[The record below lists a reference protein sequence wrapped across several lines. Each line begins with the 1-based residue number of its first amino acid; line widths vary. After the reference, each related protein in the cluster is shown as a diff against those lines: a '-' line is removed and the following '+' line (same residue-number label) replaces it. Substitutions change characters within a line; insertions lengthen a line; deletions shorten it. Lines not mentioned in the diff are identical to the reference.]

1 MSTEILRLILLHS
14 SLEEAEHLLS
24 LLRNAGIAVR
34 PERAE
39 DLEDVQELL
48 QAKPCDL
55 IFHQYGNEECGLEQL
70 LAYLA
75 ENNRDLPVLSVSPD
89 LSMERMLEVMRQ
101 GAAALVSAEE
111 PEFLELMVRR
121 QMEALSCR
129 RQVRRLETLYRES
142 EKRNHALLD
151 SSRDA
156 IAYVHEGAHVFA
168 NKAYLD
174 MFQFQDSEE
183 IEGLPV
189 LEMIA
194 PSDQEAFKK
203 LLRKLSRGKEIEQDV
218 EYTAQRANG
227 EQFKVMLN
235 FSSATINGEPCHQ
248 IVFREASFN
257 PELEQELEQLKS
269 QDLLTG
275 LLNKDA
281 FNLRLEQ
288 AVKKAQQGQSQQQF
302 LVYLELD
309 HFKDLSDQ
317 IGISGT
323 DLLLRDVADLLKE
336 SCPEARALAR
346 IRDQI
351 FTLMLELPQKEVEK
365 RCTELSK
372 KMERHLFEVGQQ
384 SVNLTVS
391 IGVVVIGE
399 GSVSP
404 ESLLTLA
411 AETAGEQRADGGNGV
426 RFYKPKASRDDEQDG
441 MHWVHLIKDAMKK
454 NRFMLAR
461 QNIQSLHGGDG
472 EYYEVLLRMKGP
484 KDEEIVASHF
494 LPWAEK
500 HGLMKEI
507 DRWVIQRA
515 VKELAQAQKQGQ
527 KLHLFVNVSVDT
539 LSDASVL
546 PWLAKL
552 LKAERVRGDSLI
564 FEVPESM
571 VVTHMKPARR
581 FHRGLKQ
588 LHCGMA
594 LEQFGLGLNS
604 FQILKHLPADYLKI
618 DRSLMEGLSH
628 NEENQAKVEEITK
641 KAHAAGKLVIAEFVE
656 DSLSLSVLWN
666 MGVNFAQG
674 NFIHEPALELTG
686 Y

>member
-1 MSTEILRLILLHS
+1 MSTEVLRLILLHS
-14 SLEEAEHLLS
+14 SLEQAEHLLS

-39 DLEDVQELL
+39 DLEDVDELL

-55 IFHQYGNEECGLEQL
+55 IFHEYGNTECSLESL
-70 LAYLA
+70 LTYLQ
-75 ENNRDLPVLSVSPD
+75 ENNRDLPVLSVATE
-89 LSMERMLEVMRQ
+89 LRMEPMLEVMRK
-101 GAAALVSAEE
+101 GAVALVSADQ
-111 PEFLELMVRR
+111 PAFLEMLVQREM
-121 QMEALSCR
+121 QHLACR
-129 RQVRRLETLYRES
+129 RQVRRLEGLYRES

-194 PSDQEAFKK
+194 PTDQAEFKK
-203 LLRKLSRGKEIEQDV
+203 VLRKLSKGKDIEQDV

-227 EQFKVMLN
+227 EQFKVVLN
-235 FSSATINGEPCHQ
+235 FSSATVNGEPCHQ

-288 AVKKAQQGQSQQQF
+288 AIKKAQQGQSQQQY

-309 HFKDLSDQ
+309 HFKALSDQ

-336 SCPEARALAR
+336 ACPEGQSLAR
-346 IRDQI
+346 IRDHI
-351 FTLMLELPQKEVEK
+351 FTLLLELPQKEVEK
-365 RCTELSK
+365 LCNALSNQL
-372 KMERHLFEVGQQ
+372 EQHLFEVGKQ
-384 SVNLTVS
+384 SVNITAS
-391 IGVVVIGE
+391 MGVVIVGE
-399 GSVSP
+399 GAVSP
-404 ESLLTLA
+404 ESVLTLA
-411 AETAGEQRADGGNGV
+411 AETAAEQAAGGGNGV
-426 RFYKPKASRDDEQDG
+426 RFYKPKANRDDEQDG
-441 MHWVHLIKDAMKK
+441 MHWVHLIKDAMKRG
-454 NRFMLAR
+454 RFMLAR
-461 QNIQSLHGGDG
+461 QNIQVLHGGEG

-484 KDEEIVASHF
+484 KDEEIVAAHF

-500 HGLMKEI
+500 HGLMKEL
-507 DRWVIQRA
+507 DRWVIQQA
-515 VKELAQAQKQGQ
+515 VRELSNAQKQGQ
-527 KLHLFVNVSVDT
+527 TLNLFVNVSVDT

-604 FQILKHLPADYLKI
+604 FQVLKHLPADYLKI
-618 DRSLMEGLSH
+618 DRSLMEGLAE

-666 MGVNFAQG
+666 MGVNFVQG
-674 NFIHEPALELTG
+674 NFIHEPTVELSG

>member
-1 MSTEILRLILLHS
+1 MSTELLRLILLHS

-39 DLEDVQELL
+39 DLEDVEELL
-48 QAKPCDL
+48 SARPCDL
-55 IFHQYGNEECGLEQL
+55 IFHEYGNEECSLASL
-70 LAYLA
+70 LAFL
-75 ENNRDLPVLSVSPD
+75 EEHNRDLPVLSVSPE
-89 LSMERMLEVMRQ
+89 LSVQRMLEVMRT
-101 GAAALVSAEE
+101 GAAGLVSHEE
-111 PEFLELMVRR
+111 PEFLEIMVRR
-121 QMEALSCR
+121 QMEALACR
-129 RQVRRLETLYRES
+129 RQVRRLESLYRES

-183 IEGLPV
+183 IEGMPV
-189 LEMIA
+189 LELIV
-194 PSDQEAFKK
+194 PSDQSRFKK
-203 LLRKLSRGKEIEQDV
+203 LLRKLSKGGEIEQDA
-218 EYTAQRANG
+218 EFTAQRANG
-227 EQFKVMLN
+227 EQFKVLLN
-235 FSSATINGEPCHQ
+235 FSSATIHGEPCHQ

-257 PELEQELEQLKS
+257 PELEQELKDLKE

-281 FNLRLEQ
+281 FSQRLDQ
-288 AVKKAQQGQSQQQF
+288 AIKLAQQGRSQQY

-309 HFKDLSDQ
+309 HFKELSDQ
-317 IGISGT
+317 LGISGS
-323 DLLLRDVADLLKE
+323 DLMLRDVADLLKE
-336 SCPEARALAR
+336 TCADAGALAR
-346 IRDQI
+346 IRDHI
-351 FTLMLELPQKEVEK
+351 FTVMLEKPHKEVLAVCNKLVERLEK
-365 RCTELSK
+365 
-372 KMERHLFEVGQQ
+372 HLFEVGQQ
-384 SVNLTVS
+384 SVNLTAS

-399 GSVSP
+399 GAVSP

-411 AETAGEQRADGGNGV
+411 AETCTEQRAAGGNGV
-426 RFYKPKASRDDEQDG
+426 RFYKPRPGRGDESDG
-441 MHWVHLIKDAMKK
+441 MHWVHLIKDALKK
-454 NRFMLAR
+454 DRFMLAR
-461 QNIQSLHGGDG
+461 QNIQSLHGGEG
-472 EYYEVLLRMKGP
+472 EFFEVLLRMQGP
-484 KDEEIVASHF
+484 KGEEIVAAHF

-500 HGLMKEI
+500 HGLMREI
-507 DRWVIQRA
+507 DRWVIQQA
-515 VKELAQAQKQGQ
+515 VKELAAAQKAGQ
-527 KLHLFVNVSVDT
+527 QLTLFVNVSVDT

-552 LKAERVRGDSLI
+552 LKAERVRGDSLV

-571 VVTHMKPARR
+571 VVTNMKPARR
-581 FHRGLKQ
+581 FHRGLRQ

-618 DRSLMEGLSH
+618 DRSLMDGLAE

-641 KAHAAGKLVIAEFVE
+641 KAHAAGKLVIAEFVQ

-666 MGVNFAQG
+666 MGVNFVQG
-674 NFIHEPALELTG
+674 NFIHEATVELKS

>member
-1 MSTEILRLILLHS
+1 MSTELLRLILLHS

-39 DLEDVQELL
+39 DLEDVEELL
-48 QAKPCDL
+48 SAKPCDL
-55 IFHQYGNEECGLEQL
+55 IFHEYGNEECSLESL
-70 LAYLA
+70 LTFL
-75 ENNRDLPVLSVSPD
+75 EEHNRDLPVLSVSPD
-89 LSMERMLEVMRQ
+89 LGMERMLEVMRA
-101 GAAALVSAEE
+101 GAAALVSREE
-111 PEFLELMVRR
+111 PEFLEMVVRR

-129 RQVRRLETLYRES
+129 RQVRRLESLYRES

-174 MFQFQDSEE
+174 MFQFQDSDE

-194 PSDQEAFKK
+194 PSDQAEFKK
-203 LLRKLSRGKEIEQDV
+203 LLRKLSKGKEIEQDV
-218 EYTAQRANG
+218 EFSAQRANG

-235 FSSATINGEPCHQ
+235 FSSATVNGEPCHQ

-257 PELEQELEQLKS
+257 PELEQELEQLKT

-281 FNLRLEQ
+281 FDLRLDQ
-288 AVKKAQQGQSQQQF
+288 AIKKAQQGQSQQF
-302 LVYLELD
+302 LVYVELD
-309 HFKDLSDQ
+309 HFKELSDR
-317 IGISGT
+317 IGISGS

-336 SCPEARALAR
+336 ACPDAKGLAR

-351 FTLMLELPQKEVEK
+351 FTLILDKPQKEVEAICK
-365 RCTELSK
+365 MLSNK
-372 KMERHLFEVGQQ
+372 LEQHLFEVGQQ
-384 SVNLTVS
+384 SVNLTAS
-391 IGVVVIGE
+391 MGVVVIGE
-399 GSVSP
+399 GAVSP

-411 AETAGEQRADGGNGV
+411 AETSADQRAAGGNGV
-426 RFYKPKASRDDEQDG
+426 RFYKPKAGRSDEQDG
-441 MHWVHLIKDAMKK
+441 MHWVHLIKDALKK

-472 EYYEVLLRMKGP
+472 EFFEVLLRMKGP
-484 KDEEIVASHF
+484 KDEEIIAAHF

-507 DRWVIQRA
+507 DRWVIQQA
-515 VKELAQAQKQGQ
+515 VKELAAAQKAGQ
-527 KLHLFVNVSVDT
+527 QLTLFLNVSVDT

-552 LKAERVRGDSLI
+552 LKAERVRGDSLV

-618 DRSLMEGLSH
+618 DRSLMEGLSD

-641 KAHAAGKLVIAEFVE
+641 KAHAAGKLVIAEFVQ

-666 MGVNFAQG
+666 MGVNFVQG
-674 NFIHEPALELTG
+674 NFIHEASVELSS

>member
-1 MSTEILRLILLHS
+1 MSTEVLRLILLHS
-14 SLEEAEHLLS
+14 SLEQAEHLLS

-39 DLEDVQELL
+39 DLEDVEELL

-55 IFHQYGNEECGLEQL
+55 ILHEYGNAECSLESL
-70 LAYLA
+70 LAYLQ
-75 ENNRDLPVLSVSPD
+75 ENNRDLPVLSVASE
-89 LSMERMLEVMRQ
+89 LKMEPMLEVMRK
-101 GAAALVSAEE
+101 GAAAMVSADQ
-111 PEFLELMVRR
+111 PAFLEMAVQREMQNL
-121 QMEALSCR
+121 ACR
-129 RQVRRLETLYRES
+129 RQVRRLEGLYRES

-194 PSDQEAFKK
+194 PTDQESFKK
-203 LLRKLSRGKEIEQDV
+203 LLRKLSKGKEIEQDV

-227 EQFKVMLN
+227 EQFKVVLN
-235 FSSATINGEPCHQ
+235 FSSATIHGEPCHQ

-288 AVKKAQQGQSQQQF
+288 AIKKAQQGQGQQQF
-302 LVYLELD
+302 LVYVELD
-309 HFKDLSDQ
+309 HFKALSDQ

-336 SCPEARALAR
+336 ACTEGQALAR
-346 IRDQI
+346 IRDHI
-351 FTLMLELPQKEVEK
+351 FTLLLELPQKEVEK
-365 RCTELSK
+365 LCNALSK
-372 KMERHLFEVGQQ
+372 RLEQHLFEVGKQ
-384 SVNLTVS
+384 SVNITAS
-391 IGVVVIGE
+391 MGVVIVGE
-399 GSVSP
+399 GAVSP

-411 AETAGEQRADGGNGV
+411 AETTAEQAADGGNGV
-426 RFYKPKASRDDEQDG
+426 RFYKPKANRDDEQDG
-441 MHWVHLIKDAMKK
+441 MHWVHLIKDAMKH

-461 QNIQSLHGGDG
+461 QNIQVLHGGEG

-484 KDEEIVASHF
+484 KDEEIVAAHF

-500 HGLMKEI
+500 HGLMKQL
-507 DRWVIQRA
+507 DRWVIQQA
-515 VKELAQAQKQGQ
+515 VRELSTAQKQGQ
-527 KLHLFVNVSVDT
+527 TLTLFVNVSVDT

-552 LKAERVRGDSLI
+552 LKAERVRGDSLV

-604 FQILKHLPADYLKI
+604 FQVLKHLPADYLKI
-618 DRSLMEGLSH
+618 DRSLMEGLAE

-666 MGVNFAQG
+666 MGVNFVQG
-674 NFIHEPALELTG
+674 NFIHEATVELSE